1 MFATPK
7 RRAALIS
14 IPLVLIAAQLGF
26 VTVTEPVAS
35 QEEPGCPGEQMGV
48 QATGV
53 YNSQV
58 AESVVINGEPWGGA
72 DWAAGHRSYWH
83 CHRGGQLMVLFN
95 GEGRVQRRGQRVETL
110 HSGESHMVG
119 PWEEHWHGGAPD
131 EHGHY
136 LQVSI
141 QPTGTYWMEEV
152 SDADYLGNGIGM
164 ATRAEF
170 LRTGVREQN

>member
-1 MFATPK
+1 
-7 RRAALIS
+7 
-14 IPLVLIAAQLGF
+14 
-26 VTVTEPVAS
+26 
-35 QEEPGCPGEQMGV
+35 
-48 QATGV
+48 
-53 YNSQV
+53 
-58 AESVVINGEPWGGA
+58 
-72 DWAAGHRSYWH
+72 
-83 CHRGGQLMVLFN
+83 
-95 GEGRVQRRGQRVETL
+95 
-110 HSGESHMVG
+110 MVG

>member
-1 MFATPK
+1 M
-7 RRAALIS
+7 
-14 IPLVLIAAQLGF
+14 LVLSRK
-26 VTVTEPVAS
+26 PK
-35 QEEPGCPGEQMGV
+35 
-48 QATGV
+48 
-53 YNSQV
+53 
-58 AESVVINGEPWGGA
+58 ESVVINGEPWGGA